1 MCELTYEV
9 NLGMPLRVT
18 AILNYQFEIL
28 SK

>member
-1 MCELTYEV
+1 MCELMYEV
-9 NLGMPLRVT
+9 NLDMPLRVI

>member
-1 MCELTYEV
+1 MCELMYEV
-9 NLGMPLRVT
+9 NLDMTLRVT